1 MNETQHLDG
10 PDLGRGVAQDQL
22 TEGQPLLGHIDGE
35 AVILVRHG
43 TRIDAVSAT
52 CTHYGGPL
60 AEGVVDGERV
70 YCPWHHACFS
80 LRDGRVLGAP
90 GLNPLRCYTVEEH
103 DGRVFAT
110 VPRTPPR
117 PALPPRNP
125 TSVLIVGAGA
135 AGEAAATE
143 LRRAGYAGSIT
154 LLAAEP
160 DTPIDRPNLS
170 KDYLA
175 GKVPSEWLPL
185 RGAEYWQEQNIR
197 LLPGARATAL
207 DTAAHRVMCSDGRRF
222 EYAVLLLATGAQPI
236 RLPIPGA
243 DAAHVHVLRSLAD
256 TQAILTAIE
265 RGARRAVVIGASFI
279 GLEVAAALRARA
291 IEVHVVAPETRPLQ
305 RVFGARLA
313 DHLRGVHEA
322 LGTVFH
328 LGRKPAAIHAHAVEL
343 DDGALLPADLVVM
356 GVGVRP
362 DIALAEQAGLRIDN
376 GIVVDRY
383 LATSVADVW
392 AAGDVANWPD
402 ARGGQRQRIEHWA
415 LAQAQGKAA
424 ARNLLGFAEPF
435 LEVPFF
441 WSQHG
446 DLTLSYVGH
455 ATHWDALEEEGD
467 PASGN
472 YLCRYLL
479 DGSVRAVVSI
489 GRDRDSLRAQI
500 AMRDAVSAS

>member
-90 GLNPLRCYTVEEH
+90 GLNPLRCYTVEER

-125 TSVLIVGAGA
+125 ASVLIVGAGA

-160 DTPIDRPNLS
+160 DTPVDRPNLS

-175 GKVPSEWLPL
+175 GKAPSEWLPL

-222 EYAVLLLATGAQPI
+222 EYAALLLATGAQPI

-256 TQAILTAIE
+256 AQAILTAIE
-265 RGARRAVVIGASFI
+265 RGARHAVVIGASFI

-362 DIALAEQAGLRIDN
+362 DVALAEQAGLRIDN